1 VHALVRGLD
10 VLTTVIDSDEPIS
23 LATVAKRT
31 GLNRATA
38 YRMLTTLVEAGY
50 LSFDPDEP
58 VYSPG
63 PLTLRYLR
71 GSRLEGALRHRVL
84 PLLNGL
90 AEQSQETVSLMMATW
105 PDLVCIAVVLSPHPV
120 RRHRSVGDVSDMTNS
135 GTGRAYLAYAP
146 EGDIEALLALRPLR
160 PFASGATYTRDMLVD
175 RLADVRDSGYAMA
188 VSETVEGMNGLVAPL
203 FTQLNSRPVAV
214 ISVSGPDSRWSSD
227 AMLSFAP
234 VLLKG
239 IADAGFGPTDPA
251 PPTTGEGNS

>member
-1 VHALVRGLD
+1 LVRGLE
-10 VLTTVIDSDEPIS
+10 VLTTVIDSDEPIP
-23 LATVAKRT
+23 LAAVAKRT

-38 YRMLTTLVEAGY
+38 YRMLTTLVEVGY
-50 LSFDPDEP
+50 LSFDPDQP

-63 PLTLRYLR
+63 PLTVRHLG
-71 GSRLEGALRHRVL
+71 GSRLESALRHRVL

-105 PDLVCIAVVLSPHPV
+105 PDLVCSAVVLSPHPV

-135 GTGRAYLAYAP
+135 GTGRAYLAFAP
-146 EGDIEALLALRPLR
+146 AADVDPLLTVRPLR
-160 PFASGATYTRDMLVD
+160 PFASGTEYTRDMLLD
-175 RLADVRDSGYAMA
+175 RLVDVRERGYATA

-214 ISVSGPDSRWSSD
+214 ISVSGPDTRWSAA
-227 AMLSFAP
+227 AMHSFAP

-239 IADAGFGPTDPA
+239 VADAGFGPAEPA
-251 PPTTGEGNS
+251 SPTAGEGNS